1 MLRSTHTVPL
11 RLELEKQIVMKRILF
26 LIIAVLL
33 ATGSNTYAEN
43 PTAVEGHDAFIKRL
57 REHKGND
64 APKSLGVKSM
74 SKPRT
79 LSPVVSRFKGWF
91 IDITDKA
98 KPGKLDGVGVVEG
111 ISLASKSRDTSA
123 WQFVETKKGYL
134 VRAAAGKYKGWYIVV
149 DDSAKTRPEGPTLTV
164 TPALRLAKRPTANSH
179 WKLTLAKLGL
189 VLEATSGKYKGW
201 FWDFGGGDP
210 SHKEGDRE
218 VAVNVLLAEKV
229 VAGSYFAVKPA
240 K

>member
-210 SHKEGDRE
+210 SHKEDDRE

>member
-1 MLRSTHTVPL
+1 
-11 RLELEKQIVMKRILF
+11 
-26 LIIAVLL
+26 
-33 ATGSNTYAEN
+33 
-43 PTAVEGHDAFIKRL
+43 
-57 REHKGND
+57 
-64 APKSLGVKSM
+64 M

-164 TPALRLAKRPTANSH
+164 TPALRLAKRPPANSH

-201 FWDFGGGDP
+201 FWDFGGGGCGRVLFFVLTFFQKQHLNLSLSGWQDTKP
-210 SHKEGDRE
+210 QKQHQPVLHPNLFLDRLVFPIVPHTVE
-218 VAVNVLLAEKV
+218 Q
-229 VAGSYFAVKPA
+229 
-240 K
+240 

>member
-1 MLRSTHTVPL
+1 MLQKTKES
-11 RLELEKQIVMKRILF
+11 
-26 LIIAVLL
+26 
-33 ATGSNTYAEN
+33 
-43 PTAVEGHDAFIKRL
+43 
-57 REHKGND
+57 
-64 APKSLGVKSM
+64 KSI

-98 KPGKLDGVGVVEG
+98 KPGKLDGVGVIEG

-164 TPALRLAKRPTANSH
+164 TPALRLAKVSFQWLLAVGR
-179 WKLTLAKLGL
+179 LAKRRAGVTVSVGLG
-189 VLEATSGKYKGW
+189 AR
-201 FWDFGGGDP
+201 F
-210 SHKEGDRE
+210 R
-218 VAVNVLLAEKV
+218 AIVNHDV
-229 VAGSYFAVKPA
+229 PA
-240 K
+240 FVFPAAARTR

>member
-64 APKSLGVKSM
+64 DPKSLGVKSM

-210 SHKEGDRE
+210 SHKESDRE